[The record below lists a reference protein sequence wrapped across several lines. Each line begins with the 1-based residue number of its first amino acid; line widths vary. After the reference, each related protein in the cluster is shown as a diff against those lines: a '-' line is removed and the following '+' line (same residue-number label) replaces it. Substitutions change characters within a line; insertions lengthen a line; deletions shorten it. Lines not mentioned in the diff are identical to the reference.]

1 MLSRT
6 QLTVLTIFAFSFL
19 AALVP
24 QAAQAGTTTDT
35 RIAGPVAV
43 SVVRGNQTFL
53 LSTQNAPNGKLLFL
67 RNGQPPDMAAELMPA
82 RPDRTLLSVH
92 PAADGL
98 YVLARKS
105 ARMMLLRI
113 PVQPDGGM
121 DPALPQKIAANCR
134 NCRSFPALR
143 FSQITDIAIPDGTII
158 AIQADARTPGIT
170 IVLERRGAKPEHLR
184 YDPALGQFVG
194 GQSVPLM

>member
-1 MLSRT
+1 M
-6 QLTVLTIFAFSFL
+6 
-19 AALVP
+19 
-24 QAAQAGTTTDT
+24 
-35 RIAGPVAV
+35 
-43 SVVRGNQTFL
+43 VRGNQTFL